1 MAVGMSDMPVMVMV
15 MLMAPRPAS
24 HILNLDLH
32 VLTTGV
38 TEIQRQGEVLTGLQR
53 TRDPQ
58 HHQVVA

>member
-1 MAVGMSDMPVMVMV
+1 MAVGMSGMPVMVMV
-15 MLMAPRPAS
+15 MLMATRSAS
-24 HILNLDLH
+24 HILNLDLN

>member
-1 MAVGMSDMPVMVMV
+1 MAVGISGMPVMVMV
-15 MLMAPRPAS
+15 MLMATRAAS
-24 HILNLDLH
+24 HILNLNLH

-38 TEIQRQGEVLTGLQR
+38 TEVQRQGEVLTGLQR